1 MCAAQVQGPP
11 SAGAEVK
18 PLFTTKLMGVL
29 VNFDARL
36 KWMLVYIISDASYFV
51 EQHWE
56 HYLLCSPRNLCPCCV
71 TQDIW
76 GGVWPHQPFWVQIT
90 QSSTQLFVL
99 TSHTKV
105 RCVHHGK
112 MGCPSVYAMHRFAFE
127 VFWWIILR
135 NFGHVHC
142 PGPLDMSRSS
152 GRPLKGLL

>member
-36 KWMLVYIISDASYFV
+36 KWMLVYIISDTSYFV

-56 HYLLCSPRNLCPCCV
+56 HYLLCSPRNLCPCCITRDV
-71 TQDIW
+71 W

-90 QSSTQLFVL
+90 QSSSQLFVL

-105 RCVHHGK
+105 RCAVFSPWENGLSISLCHGESRLWVS
-112 MGCPSVYAMHRFAFE
+112 GEFSWGASD
-127 VFWWIILR
+127 L
-135 NFGHVHC
+135 
-142 PGPLDMSRSS
+142 SRSS
-152 GRPLKGLL
+152 GIPLKGLW